1 MDSTDE
7 RMRILEMLESGKID
21 AEQAVLLIQALE
33 DAPEPTD
40 TELMDTGQVEPA
52 EAIITTSITAPEAES
67 KSAPSGLPDWQAE
80 AAGAATPDDRPEV
93 VEPEVMTQPKPP
105 DFDKWRRFW
114 VVPLWIGVG
123 IAVLGG
129 LLMNWALASTGGY
142 GFWFFCA
149 TLPMLLGVLVI
160 VLAWLSRTARWL
172 HLRVQQAP
180 GEKPQRIVLSFPL
193 PLRLTAWF
201 MRTFRHRIP
210 QMQET
215 NFDEILQAVGES
227 TSPETPLYIEV
238 DEGENGEKVQIYI
251 G

>member
-1 MDSTDE
+1 MMDNTDE
-7 RMRILEMLESGKID
+7 RMRILEMLERGKID
-21 AEQAVLLIQALE
+21 AGQAVLLIQALE
-33 DAPEPTD
+33 ETP
-40 TELMDTGQVEPA
+40 EPA
-52 EAIITTSITAPEAES
+52 ETDLPDPEQALTTEAENRTAGY
-67 KSAPSGLPDWQAE
+67 SAPGWQVQADE
-80 AAGAATPDDRPEV
+80 TTTPDDQPEIL
-93 VEPEVMTQPKPP
+93 EPEVMTQPKPP

-123 IAVLGG
+123 IAILGG

-160 VLAWLSRTARWL
+160 VLAWQSRTARWL

-193 PLRLTAWF
+193 PLRITAWF

-238 DEGENGEKVQIYI
+238 EEGGHGEKVQIYI